1 MKVGNGRQALRYV
14 LSPLFITVLE
24 MRGRGFGVVVYFVQ
38 KWNVNSAFSLSL
50 WRGRETDGSES
61 DEAARRIGWK

>member
-24 MRGRGFGVVVYFVQ
+24 CEGG
-38 KWNVNSAFSLSL
+38 
-50 WRGRETDGSES
+50 GSVLLFNLYKS
-61 DEAARRIGWK
+61 GM